1 MRAGNVRGKRE
12 NMTPKITRG
21 FHHITMV
28 STHAPRTLA
37 FYRDLLGLPLVKQT
51 VNFDD
56 PGAYHLY
63 FGDEAGSPG
72 TILTFFEWP
81 RARRGGWGVGGIHH
95 LALGVATA
103 EAQLKWKRR
112 LSDARVPVSGP
123 YDRGYFQSIY
133 FQDPDGQVL
142 EIATAGPGYAID
154 EPMGALGEKLIRP
167 PSDRLPEGRDE
178 AGIRAALYPEPVPE
192 VTPDMVLQGIH
203 HITGITDDMA
213 RAHEFYEA
221 ALGLRLV
228 KKTLNQDDART
239 EHWFWANYDGKE
251 IGSHSALT
259 LFGWPGATHLARP
272 GAGQT
277 HHIAFRASS
286 GDEQL
291 EWREHLLGMGIQ
303 VSPVLDRRYFQSIY
317 FSAPDGL
324 LLEIAT
330 DGPGFTR
337 DEDAGALGRGLQLP
351 PWLESR
357 RGEIE
362 AGLTPLDVGDRR
374 EPGSGG
380 GLTGHTASGRASE
393 EEASLEITGSEKDGG
408 AA

>member
-1 MRAGNVRGKRE
+1 
-12 NMTPKITRG
+12 MTPKITKG

-28 STHAPRTLA
+28 STRASRTLA

-63 FGDEAGSPG
+63 FGNKGGPPG

-81 RARRGGWGVGGIHH
+81 RARRGGWGVGGVHH
-95 LALGVATA
+95 LALGVETR

-112 LSDARVPVSGP
+112 LTEARVPVSGP

-154 EPMGALGEKLIRP
+154 EPMDALGQKLILP
-167 PSDRLPEGRDE
+167 PLGRLPEGRDE
-178 AGIRAALYPEPVPE
+178 AGIRATSHPEPVPE
-192 VTPDMVLQGIH
+192 VTPDMTLEGIH

-228 KKTLNQDDART
+228 KKTLNQDDGKT
-239 EHWFWANYDGKE
+239 EHWFWAHYDGE
-251 IGSHSALT
+251 GIGPHSALT
-259 LFGWPGATHLARP
+259 LFGWPGSTHRARP

-286 GDEQL
+286 GDEQA
-291 EWREHLLGMGIQ
+291 EWREHLLELGIH
-303 VSPVLDRRYFQSIY
+303 VSPVMDRRYFQSIY
-317 FSAPDGL
+317 FQAPDGL

-337 DEDAGALGRGLQLP
+337 DEDTEALGRKLQLP
-351 PWLESR
+351 PWLEGR
-357 RGEIE
+357 RQAIE
-362 AGLTPLDVGDRR
+362 AGLTPLDVGDPSTSPPERDV
-374 EPGSGG
+374 EVPPDSMDAADGK
-380 GLTGHTASGRASE
+380 
-393 EEASLEITGSEKDGG
+393 ASLEVTGARNVGG
-408 AA
+408 DS